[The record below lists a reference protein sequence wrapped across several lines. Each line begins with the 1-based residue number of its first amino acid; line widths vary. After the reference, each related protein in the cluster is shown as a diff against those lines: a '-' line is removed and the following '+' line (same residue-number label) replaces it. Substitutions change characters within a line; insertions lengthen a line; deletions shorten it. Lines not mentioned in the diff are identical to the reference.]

1 MSQSKL
7 LDLMGGQFASIF
19 GGAKPADVLRSLEIA
34 KGRMPIPVGT
44 VSWLPAADWD
54 ADTVA
59 TQAMLERRVRLVLLV
74 ARQPRTG
81 ALKRLVAAIAFAGLE
96 PAVIAPSGDLEAILG
111 RWGWTQTRHDGER
124 LWHP

>member
-1 MSQSKL
+1 MPESHL
-7 LDLMGGQFASIF
+7 LGLMGHQFTSMF
-19 GGAKPADVLRSLEIA
+19 GGAKPADTIRSLEIA
-34 KGRMPIPVGT
+34 KGRMPITVGS
-44 VSWLPAADWD
+44 VDWLPAADWHP
-54 ADTVA
+54 DTVV

-96 PAVIAPSGDLEAILG
+96 PAVIAPSSDLEAILR
-111 RWGWTQTRHDGER
+111 RWGWTQTQADGER